1 MAKLGI
7 NTGSIPNDGTGD
19 SLLAAGVKINSN
31 FSEIY
36 TLLGDGSILAP
47 GIVTSIAAGSGIT
60 LTGSTGRVTVGLDP
74 SVVGASGTWA
84 TTTVGIH
91 TLKNVGIGTTNPTQ
105 KLSVTGNAVV
115 TEFLGLGT
123 ASPGFPLHVRSNPG
137 TAEPSVVVSP
147 NIQTRPATIRLT
159 NNSASKFVVGLQ
171 DSSGNSDFSSFP
183 AYAGVV
189 GVTSANPLIFATNSV
204 EGFRLSEN
212 GNLGLNRNSPTSKLD
227 VFGDVRI
234 SGVVTA
240 ASFVGSGVGLTGV
253 SANYTNTAGVATYA
267 GRAGIATYATT
278 AGVAT
283 AAGIATYAGIAG
295 ISTNVIG
302 GIGSIAQLSVS
313 GVSTFGGN
321 AYFGSNDS
329 LYFGDGNEFFIY
341 RYAGLPN
348 NRTVIYNSNG
358 EISITSVNGL
368 SLDNGTATYAVLNYQ
383 GTTFYHKA
391 NDIPSVTLR
400 YNTTDTGTEFYRDIT
415 VKNSSGT
422 EYFTVKTGAG
432 YSSSNQVLVGIGT
445 TNPLNTLTVGG
456 GTSTKNLYVSGIT
469 TITDGLYVSGTSNL
483 TNVIVSGNIGVGTT
497 NPNSAVSVANT
508 SILNVGVVT
517 ANTYYGDASYTVS
530 GKWTITGDGYS
541 FIFVGIGLSVA
552 TNDPVLY
559 FARGCTYHIVN
570 NDGDHPFEI
579 RDQNGGTAYNNGVV
593 GNGQTM
599 TTIKF
604 TVPLNAPNTLYY
616 QCPDHV
622 GMGNTIRIYPDLI

>member
-19 SLLAAGVKINSN
+19 SMLAGAVKINSN
-31 FSEIY
+31 FNEIY
-36 TLLGDGSILAP
+36 TLLGDGTNLSL
-47 GIVTSIAAGSGIT
+47 GIVTSVSAGTGIT
-60 LTGSTGRVTVGLDP
+60 VTPSTGSVTVSLDP
-74 SVVGASGTWA
+74 SIVGASGTWA

-105 KLSVTGNAVV
+105 KLSVTGNVIV

-123 ASPGFPLHVRSNPG
+123 ASPAFPLHIRSNPG
-137 TAEPSVVVSP
+137 VSEPSILVAPSSTV
-147 NIQTRPATIRLT
+147 RPATIRLT
-159 NNSASKFVVGLQ
+159 NGSSSRFVLGLQ

-189 GVTSANPLIFATNSV
+189 GVTSSNPLIFATNGI
-204 EGFRLSEN
+204 EGFRLSES

-253 SANYTNTAGVATYA
+253 SANYTNTSGIATYA
-267 GRAGIATYATT
+267 ISAGIATYATT

-283 AAGIATYAGIAG
+283 AAGISTYAVNAG
-295 ISTNVIG
+295 ISTNVVG
-302 GIGSIAQLSVS
+302 GIGSISQLSVS
-313 GVSTFGGN
+313 GVSTFSGN
-321 AYFGSNDS
+321 AYFGSNDA
-329 LYFGDGNEFFIY
+329 LYFGDSNQFFIY

-348 NRTVIYNSNG
+348 DRTVLYNTTGQIN
-358 EISITSVNGL
+358 ITSVQGL
-368 SLDNGTATYAVLNYQ
+368 TIDDSTYNIAIFNSSETAL
-383 GTTFYHKA
+383 YHGA
-391 NDIPSVTLR
+391 NNPAVTLR
-400 YNTTDTGTEFYRDIT
+400 YNTTSTGTEFYKDIT
-415 VKNSSGT
+415 VRNTSGT
-422 EYFTVKTGAG
+422 EYFTVKTGG
-432 YSSSNQVLVGIGT
+432 GSVSTNQVLVGIGT

-469 TITDGLYVSGTSNL
+469 TITNDLQVSGTSNL
-483 TNVIVSGNIGVGTT
+483 NNIIASGNIGIGTT
-497 NPNSAVSVANT
+497 NPNSAVSVGNT
-508 SILNVGVVT
+508 AILNVGIVT
-517 ANTYYGDASYTVS
+517 ANTFYGDASYMVS

-552 TNDPVLY
+552 TNDPVMY

-593 GNGQTM
+593 GNGTTM
-599 TTIKF
+599 NTIKF
-604 TVPLNAPNTLYY
+604 TVPLDAPNTLYY

-622 GMGNTIRIYPDLI
+622 GMGNTIIIYPDRI